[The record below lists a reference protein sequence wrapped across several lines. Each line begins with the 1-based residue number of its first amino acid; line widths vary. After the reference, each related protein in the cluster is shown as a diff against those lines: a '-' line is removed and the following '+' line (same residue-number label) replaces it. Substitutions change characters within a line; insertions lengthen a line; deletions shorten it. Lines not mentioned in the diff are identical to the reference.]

1 MRSVERRLERFVDG
15 AVGRFFRGGVRPVEI
30 GHRLS
35 REMADSRSVGVKG
48 QPVVANHF
56 LVELAEVDLDRF
68 VDVEESLVREL
79 CDSVRQTARDEGW
92 QFMGPVRVVLSSSSA
107 VRAGQL
113 QVEARMKE
121 ADGGAG
127 VLHLANG
134 QQVVLGAYRL
144 TLGRLP
150 ECTITFDDTNVSRE
164 HAEIRPDGDGFV
176 IADLGSTNGTTV
188 NGAAISQRR
197 LDDGDVIA
205 LSSTTSFEFRAG

>member
-1 MRSVERRLERFVDG
+1 
-15 AVGRFFRGGVRPVEI
+15 
-30 GHRLS
+30 
-35 REMADSRSVGVKG
+35 
-48 QPVVANHF
+48 
-56 LVELAEVDLDRF
+56 
-68 VDVEESLVREL
+68 
-79 CDSVRQTARDEGW
+79 
-92 QFMGPVRVVLSSSSA
+92 
-107 VRAGQL
+107 
-113 QVEARMKE
+113 MKE